1 MKLVLSTMM
10 LPHLLMCSQ
19 EVAAAAGHVEHVEHV
34 EHEHVEHVEHV
45 DAADVDRCC

>member
-1 MKLVLSTMM
+1 MKLVLSTMV

-34 EHEHVEHVEHV
+34 EHV

>member
-1 MKLVLSTMM
+1 MELVLTLLSTMV

-34 EHEHVEHVEHV
+34 EHV

>member
-1 MKLVLSTMM
+1 VKLVLSTMV

-19 EVAAAAGHVEHVEHV
+19 EVAAAAGHVEHVERV
-34 EHEHVEHVEHV
+34 EHVEHVEHV